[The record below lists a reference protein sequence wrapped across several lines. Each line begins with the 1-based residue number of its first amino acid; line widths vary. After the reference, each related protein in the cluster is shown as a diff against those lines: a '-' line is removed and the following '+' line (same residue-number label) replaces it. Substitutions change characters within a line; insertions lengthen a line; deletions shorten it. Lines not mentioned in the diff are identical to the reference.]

1 MLLNKAIKILQLLGA
16 REGAAMTSAQIMDK
30 FNNRLRD
37 KEKKVCLKSIQ
48 NYIKNLKEMGFVD
61 EPVIDNGKYK
71 YYLKVSQ
78 VANWFMT
85 EEAALELQIA
95 GQIYGQSFGQ
105 ADPSNSE
112 RLQAVAEGMKA
123 TGETRRIRDHLRVVG
138 DGIGRL
144 HANIDRDVLRCAIK
158 AIKQNRQINFK
169 WDLVGQHLIG
179 HDVGPGATVT
189 KKFAGLTPLGLIA
202 KDRTIYLL
210 GVQSDDDE
218 PKAYALHRASDM
230 EVTHP
235 VSTPVEGSRRAR
247 FDLDRHIRDTHELSH
262 PINPTERPSKLV
274 LRVQQGSTYHF
285 REKALSNDQSIEPEL
300 GRDGF
305 SIVRATVPDTV
316 LLTPFLVSMGPW
328 IEVIGPPQVR
338 EKVSQWLND
347 TSALYAN

>member
-1 MLLNKAIKILQLLGA
+1 MLLKTAINLLQLLGA
-16 REGAAMTSAQIMDK
+16 HEGAAMTTTQIKEK
-30 FNNRLRD
+30 FNRPL
-37 KEKKVCLKSIQ
+37 KVDDQVTLKSIQ
-48 NYIKNLKEMGFVD
+48 NYVKDLRELDLIEEPLVD
-61 EPVIDNGKYK
+61 GGEYK
-71 YYLKVSQ
+71 YYLKVSR

-95 GQIYGQSFGQ
+95 GQIYGQSFGR

-144 HANIDRDVLRCAIK
+144 HANIDRDVLKCAIK
-158 AIKQNRQINFK
+158 AIKQNRQINFTY
-169 WDLVGQHLIG
+169 L
-179 HDVGPGATVT
+179 GPNWTAAKEYPGII
-189 KKFAGLTPLGLIA
+189 PLGLVA

-210 GVQSDDDE
+210 GVKGDE
-218 PKAYALHRASDM
+218 DMPKEFALHRAISM
-230 EVTHP
+230 QATHP
-235 VSTPVEGSRRAR
+235 VGIPVEDSPRAR
-247 FDLDRHIRDTHELSH
+247 FDLDLYIRNTHELSH
-262 PINPTERPSKLV
+262 PINAGLPSKLV
-274 LRVQQGSTYHF
+274 LRVKHDATYHF
-285 REKALSNDQSIEPEL
+285 KERPLSNDQSIEPES

-305 SIVRATVPDTV
+305 FRVEATVPDTV

-338 EKVSQWLND
+338 EKVSQWLKD